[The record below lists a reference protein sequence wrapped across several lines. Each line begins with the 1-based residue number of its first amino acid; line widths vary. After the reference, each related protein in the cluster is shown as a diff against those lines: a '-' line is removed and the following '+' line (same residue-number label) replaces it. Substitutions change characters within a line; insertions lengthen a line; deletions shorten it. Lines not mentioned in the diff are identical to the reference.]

1 MINRLKITNFKS
13 IDSLEIKNI
22 RPFSV
27 FSGPNGAGKSNFF
40 DALGFVS
47 HFMQSGLDS
56 ALRAQGG
63 FQNLRSQKNPSDP
76 FQFEIDC
83 DLPDPD
89 KGETPNQYQY
99 KLVIHEMDGA
109 PQIEESLLIDGAS
122 IFLRN
127 KHEISIFDNES
138 EKLSLKFSV
147 KNTDA
152 LSGNVKD
159 NLVIDFN
166 KLINHFALKLPNSFL
181 SLLFQPFPIVKLLRD
196 FRLYRI
202 DPFKAKEPATPSID
216 PSRLSR
222 HAHNLA
228 SVLKRIEN
236 DDDKRQTII
245 EWMEAIVPGIES
257 VKTQED
263 RLDGTT
269 TLLFEESG
277 SDKQFPA
284 RMMSDGTVYALSL
297 LVAVLDQAQN
307 FGLTMIEE
315 PERGLHPKVIF
326 ELVGLMREQASSS
339 HPIWLTTHSESVIR
353 VLKPEELILVD
364 KVGGGT
370 GMKHANEGGL
380 TVEQLSPLNLDEA
393 WLSDLLNGGVPW

>member
-27 FSGPNGAGKSNFF
+27 FAGPNGAGKSNFF

-89 KGETPNQYQY
+89 KNETSNQQY
-99 KLVIHEMDGA
+99 KLVILEIDEA
-109 PQIEESLLIDGAS
+109 PQIEESLRIDGSNIFVRNKNEISLSHDGEKLLSLENGSHRSS
-122 IFLRN
+122 IGEKLFSDLIFNFAPKVPNSLVSLFFLNDPLAKVLRN
-127 KHEISIFDNES
+127 
-138 EKLSLKFSV
+138 
-147 KNTDA
+147 
-152 LSGNVKD
+152 
-159 NLVIDFN
+159 
-166 KLINHFALKLPNSFL
+166 
-181 SLLFQPFPIVKLLRD
+181 

-202 DPFKAKEPATPSID
+202 DPFKAKEPTEPDID
-216 PSRLSR
+216 SSRLSH

-228 SVLKRIEN
+228 SVLKRIEK
-236 DDDKRQTII
+236 DDNKRQTII

-257 VKTQED
+257 VQTEAD
-263 RLDGTT
+263 RLETKT
-269 TLLFEESG
+269 TLLFKESG
-277 SDKQFPA
+277 TRKRFPA

-326 ELVGLMREQASSS
+326 ELVGLMREQASSG

-364 KVGGGT
+364 KVDGRT
-370 GMKHANEGGL
+370 RMKHANEGGL